1 MVHSS
6 WSSSRCIWFRG
17 ETLVIPLDL
26 PSITVCGRASTDMA
40 MQLLPEANL
49 RQLLALLPL
58 SQRIRSAELV
68 SKQWRQAL
76 LDQQVLSVL
85 DFARDDLWRRQVCL
99 LPATG
104 PVITSK
110 AVVPVLHNTFR
121 ESVPI

>member
-1 MVHSS
+1 MCGPASS
-6 WSSSRCIWFRG
+6 
-17 ETLVIPLDL
+17 
-26 PSITVCGRASTDMA
+26 DMA

-85 DFARDDLWRRQVCL
+85 DFARDDLWRCQVCL
-99 LPATG
+99 LPAIG
-104 PVITSK
+104 PVVTGK
-110 AVVPVLHNTFR
+110 AVVLISPVLCFSFR
-121 ESVPI
+121 EIVSVQAVV